1 MAYFISSFARCTL
14 LVFLVVAQCT
24 ILFIYLFIYLLTEH
38 LHLQRNITAGQQG
51 TNK

>member
-1 MAYFISSFARCTL
+1 MK
-14 LVFLVVAQCT
+14 
-24 ILFIYLFIYLLTEH
+24 LFIYLFISMTEH

>member
-1 MAYFISSFARCTL
+1 MAAMAIQNQQGRCIFIYL
-14 LVFLVVAQCT
+14 L
-24 ILFIYLFIYLLTEH
+24 YLFIYLLTEH